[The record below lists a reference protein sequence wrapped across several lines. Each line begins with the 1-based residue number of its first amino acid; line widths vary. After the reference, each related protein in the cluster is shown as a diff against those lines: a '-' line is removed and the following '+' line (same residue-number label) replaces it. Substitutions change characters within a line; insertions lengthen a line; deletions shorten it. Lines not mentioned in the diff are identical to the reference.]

1 MKHVI
6 IFFYIIS
13 FLMGVSG
20 ITLAVLLAKRFEDEL
35 YKWLRAFVVT
45 FFLYEVT
52 NFIAIYSSFFDLH
65 WETNIILAF
74 FTDICSVA
82 LLYAWVGLIGKV
94 ARVEVKNRLFDKSL
108 KLFSVMYVL
117 IGLFTFLYGMD
128 QNYNL
133 TIWGKVLDISIDSI
147 LLSFAIWGSVFYLVK
162 GLKVADQVT
171 KKVLL
176 VLSVALYLFILL
188 FSYEELDL
196 YFDFWDSYI
205 DAYFFDPIV
214 VIYLLLNVLFIIY
227 VFKED
232 LLIKARKTDE
242 AFGPE
247 WTDKGRPSIEDI
259 GAQYSLTDREKEVL
273 LMVYEGHSN
282 LKIADMLCISPFT
295 VKRHLNNIFRK
306 TAVKNRVE
314 LMHLVIT
321 AK

>member
-1 MKHVI
+1 MEHVI

-13 FLMGVSG
+13 FLIGVSG
-20 ITLAVLLAKRFEDEL
+20 ITLAVLLAKRYEDEL
-35 YKWLRAFVVT
+35 YKWLRAFVVA
-45 FFLYEVT
+45 FFLCEVT
-52 NFIAIYSSFFDLH
+52 NFIASYSSFFDLH
-65 WETNIILAF
+65 WEMNIILAF
-74 FTDICSVA
+74 LSDICSMA

-94 ARVEVKNRLFDKSL
+94 ARVEGKNRLFDKIL
-108 KLFSVMYVL
+108 KLFSVIYVL
-117 IGLFTFLYGMD
+117 IGLFAYFYGMD
-128 QNYNL
+128 QDYNL
-133 TIWGKVLDISIDSI
+133 TIWGKVLNISIDSI

-176 VLSVALYLFILL
+176 VLSVAMYLFIFL
-188 FSYEELDL
+188 FFYEELSL
-196 YFDFWDSYI
+196 YFDFWDFSFEI
-205 DAYFFDPIV
+205 YFFDPIV
-214 VIYLLLNVLFIIY
+214 VLYLLLNLLLIIY

-232 LLIKARKTDE
+232 LLIKAMEPDE
-242 AFGPE
+242 AFE
-247 WTDKGRPSIEDI
+247 LELTDRGRLSIEDI